1 MLDLAFTDEQ
11 EMLREVVR
19 SLLAEHASP
28 TVVRE
33 MEDHP
38 VGYPADLWKQ
48 LGALDLLGLL
58 VPEAHGGSGM
68 SGRWPRHR
76 TS

>member
-1 MLDLAFTDEQ
+1 MLDLAFTEEQ

-48 LGALDLLGLL
+48 LGALDLLG
-58 VPEAHGGSGM
+58 PAWS
-68 SGRWPRHR
+68 PRPTAAR
-76 TS
+76 G